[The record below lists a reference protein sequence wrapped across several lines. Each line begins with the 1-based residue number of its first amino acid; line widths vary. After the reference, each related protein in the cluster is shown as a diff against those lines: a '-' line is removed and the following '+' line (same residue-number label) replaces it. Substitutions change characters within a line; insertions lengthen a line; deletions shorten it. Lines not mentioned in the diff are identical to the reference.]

1 MRLILESKYLLFG
14 RIGPT
19 ISVIF
24 CKRLTKFKSK
34 MAAPIMMNLSRLLI
48 ECQCLPRDVLVEK
61 IIEDKDVE
69 QLTNLKLQLYEKC
82 KNIKGFPY
90 GEFYQRRK
98 PKGTSHYSSLE
109 ERLADDV
116 YELMTCLDTEVISP
130 EIKAMIKQND
140 SLGADNGNESQSAL
154 MPNNEP
160 HNSSVTTNRSSGCM
174 VGGEE

>member
-1 MRLILESKYLLFG
+1 MKSA
-14 RIGPT
+14 RISRVSPMENFT
-19 ISVIF
+19 KDENRRAQAITLVW
-24 CKRLTKFKSK
+24 KR
-34 MAAPIMMNLSRLLI
+34 
-48 ECQCLPRDVLVEK
+48 
-61 IIEDKDVE
+61 
-69 QLTNLKLQLYEKC
+69 
-82 KNIKGFPY
+82 GF
-90 GEFYQRRK
+90 
-98 PKGTSHYSSLE
+98 
-109 ERLADDV
+109 ADDV